1 VSIYESCRK
10 VNGHV
15 GPELRPDQTR
25 PDRGSGR
32 VRKFT
37 GKGGSGRVQFG
48 QKLKFNFALK
58 CLDICILFCVLVCTM
73 FQLYVQYLPC
83 SFQCILGDVTDGGY
97 LTAVA
102 SRWHDYLNSWLHS
115 AVEIP
120 PSMSSSVALF

>member
-1 VSIYESCRK
+1 MSCS
-10 VNGHV
+10 V
-15 GPELRPDQTR
+15 QTCTTLD
-25 PDRGSGR
+25 PIRGSGR
-32 VRKFT
+32 VGSGKTIYRK
-37 GKGGSGRVQFG
+37 GRVGSGRVQFG